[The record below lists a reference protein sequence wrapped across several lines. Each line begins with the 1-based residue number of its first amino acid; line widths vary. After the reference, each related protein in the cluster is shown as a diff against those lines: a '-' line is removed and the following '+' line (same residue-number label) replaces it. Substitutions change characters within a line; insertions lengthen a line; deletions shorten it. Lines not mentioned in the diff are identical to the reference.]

1 MSCKVQKSVC
11 SDFVT
16 YVKSRI
22 KFNTFNTFN
31 NVKKNFLMKMKHSMM
46 AICTVVAAGMMTAS
60 LAACSSED
68 ECEKNAAK
76 VKEYL
81 AGNEWTINSTRGTY
95 SYYKNHMVYYEEGG
109 DVTPGGFVIEPNT
122 AFGYWQMDGDKLTTR
137 FEVGTPKSFN
147 IKNLLNETISG
158 VHLQE
163 SNKLTGSR
171 VSISIDMR
179 PLIVGTFAGGG
190 ECKMRCGNSL
200 NDISDETDHD
210 VALRGTWYCVI
221 ALTDME
227 SGKKEQRIGSMT
239 FNEDGTM
246 HMVIEGYNDFT
257 TTYTTKNGKVTI
269 QGYLFKDH
277 VATFYYTNH
286 YSFINLYN
294 CENGYL
300 SSIWRKNRNEAWQ

>member
-1 MSCKVQKSVC
+1 
-11 SDFVT
+11 
-16 YVKSRI
+16 
-22 KFNTFNTFN
+22 
-31 NVKKNFLMKMKHSMM
+31 MKMKTFNLLAAMRGKAM
-46 AICTVVAAGMMTAS
+46 AAAILGIAMVMGCGMMTG
-60 LAACSSED
+60 CSSSD
-68 ECEKNAAK
+68 DDNEKEMAK

-81 AGNEWTINSTRGTY
+81 AGNEWTVNSTSGTY
-95 SYYKNHMVYYEEGG
+95 SYYKNHLVIYENGG
-109 DVTPGGFVIEPNT
+109 GLTPGGYVIEPDV

-137 FEVGTPKSFN
+137 FEVGRPEGFN

-171 VSISIDMR
+171 VSVSIDMR
-179 PLIVGTFAGGG
+179 PLIVGTFANGN
-190 ECKMRCGNSL
+190 ECQMRCGNSM
-200 NDISDETDHD
+200 NDISDETSHD
-210 VALRGTWYCVI
+210 AAIRGTWYCII

-269 QGYLFKDH
+269 QGYLFKGH
-277 VATFYYTNH
+277 VATFYYTSH
-286 YSFINLYN
+286 YSFIKLYN

-300 SSIWRKNRNEAWQ
+300 SSIWRKNRDEAYQ

>member
-1 MSCKVQKSVC
+1 M
-11 SDFVT
+11 
-16 YVKSRI
+16 
-22 KFNTFNTFN
+22 
-31 NVKKNFLMKMKHSMM
+31 KKNFLMKMKHSMM
-46 AICTVVAAGMMTAS
+46 AIFSVVAMGMITAS
-60 LAACSSED
+60 LAACSSSED
-68 ECEKNAAK
+68 ESEKNAAK

-95 SYYKNHMVYYEEGG
+95 FYYKNHMVYYEDGG
-109 DVTPGGFVIEPNT
+109 DLTPGGYVIEPNT

-179 PLIVGTFAGGG
+179 PLIVGTFANGN
-190 ECKMRCGNSL
+190 ECQMRCGNSL

-210 VALRGTWYCVI
+210 AAIRGTWYCVI
-221 ALTDME
+221 TMTKD
-227 SGKKEQRIGSMT
+227 GKKKESMGSMT
-239 FNEDGTM
+239 FNEDGTL
-246 HMVIEGYNDFT
+246 HMVIEGEKDFT
-257 TTYTTKNGKVTI
+257 TTYSTKNGKVTI
-269 QGYLFKDH
+269 NGYLVENH
-277 VATFYYTNH
+277 VATFYYTGH
-286 YSFINLYN
+286 RTFIHLYN

-300 SSIWRKNRNEAWQ
+300 SSIWRKNRNEAGQ